1 MVLSSYTTHYK
12 KWIIIFATLMSGC
25 SSNPP
30 KVSHDNICSL
40 FEHDSDWEEAAYD
53 AQKKWGTPA
62 YISMAFVHQ
71 ESRFSHDAKPERDY
85 FLGIIPLP
93 RRSSSY
99 GYSQAQ
105 DPVWYDYQKDTG
117 NWSARR
123 NNIDDSMDFI
133 GWYNNQSH
141 KRNGISRNDTYNLYL
156 AYHEGQGGFARKTYN
171 NKPWLK
177 KVAYKV
183 TQRSIR
189 YKKQLQQCGHSRY
202 SPPVSSPKNKGN
214 CNAPWPFC

>member
-1 MVLSSYTTHYK
+1 MDLRANLKLILLLFVL
-12 KWIIIFATLMSGC
+12 LSGC

-30 KVSHDNICSL
+30 KETHNNICYL
-40 FEHDSDWEEAAYD
+40 FEHDSDWEDAAYD
-53 AQKKWGTPA
+53 AEKRWGTPA
-62 YISMAFVHQ
+62 YISLAFIHQ
-71 ESRFSHDAKPERDY
+71 ESRFTYDAKPERDY
-85 FLGIIPLP
+85 LFGMIPLP
-93 RRSSSY
+93 RSSSSY

-123 NNIDDSMDFI
+123 TSIDDSIDFI
-133 GWYNNQSH
+133 GWYNYQSH
-141 KRNGISRNDTYNLYL
+141 KRNGISRHDAYNLYL
-156 AYHEGQGGFARKTYN
+156 AYHEGQGGFAKKTYN
-171 NKPWLK
+171 GKPWLK

-189 YKKQLQQCGHSRY
+189 YKSQLQQCGNSSY
-202 SPPVSSPKNKGN
+202 SPAPSKKSGN